1 MNYKDIAKRILI
13 ELAGTFS
20 NKKSFLSSKRI
31 ERFLAF
37 TNMLVLTNIFTIR
50 SIQRNSLTTLDLMI
64 IVGGWLSYVGFIIVK
79 SRQDQDKDKQETIK
93 ND

>member
-37 TNMLVLTNIFTIR
+37 TNMLVLTNIFAIR

-79 SRQDQDKDKQETIK
+79 SRQDQDKDKSDIVG
-93 ND
+93 

>member
-37 TNMLVLTNIFTIR
+37 TNMLVLTNIFAIR

>member
-31 ERFLAF
+31 ERFFIFCTMLSLTIGYLLKQIF
-37 TNMLVLTNIFTIR
+37 TCGISSTDFMLV
-50 SIQRNSLTTLDLMI
+50 
-64 IVGGWLSYVGFIIVK
+64 IVGWLGYAGFNTIK
-79 SRQDQDKDKQETIK
+79 SRQDQDKDKTDIVG
-93 ND
+93 

>member
-37 TNMLVLTNIFTIR
+37 TNMLVLTNIFVLRTLE
-50 SIQRNSLTTLDLMI
+50 RNALTTIDFMI

-79 SRQDQDKDKQETIK
+79 SRQDQDKDKSDIVG
-93 ND
+93 

>member
-37 TNMLVLTNIFTIR
+37 TNMLVLTNIFAIR

-79 SRQDQDKDKQETIK
+79 SRQDQDKDKTDIVG
-93 ND
+93 